1 MKLNLKKKPKD
12 VTIIE
17 GFPGF
22 GLIATIT
29 IEYLIKHLK
38 TEKIGTIEVDE
49 LPAITAIHGGK
60 VIEPISL
67 HYNKQ
72 YNLVLVHA
80 LNVNK
85 QVEWKMAEM
94 IEELADKLK
103 AKEIISIEGVGS
115 PNNQSRVFYYDTHD
129 HKHFSNKIKNLAFP
143 LNEGVVVG
151 VTGALLSKSLKI
163 PFKAL
168 FVEVES
174 NLPDSRGA
182 AEIIKVL
189 DAYTSMK
196 VDPKPLLKEANV
208 FEEKLKEIIKKNQK
222 ADTFRDDKK
231 LGYVG

>member
-1 MKLNLKKKPKD
+1 MKLNLKKKPKN

-22 GLIATIT
+22 GLVATIT

-67 HYNKQ
+67 HYDKKH
-72 YNLVLVHA
+72 NLVLVHA

-85 QVEWKMAEM
+85 QIEWKMAEM
-94 IEELADKLK
+94 IEELASKLT

-115 PNNQSRVFYYDTHD
+115 PNSKSRVFYYDTHD
-129 HKHFSNKIKNLAFP
+129 HKKFKDKIGEMALP

-151 VTGALLSKSLKI
+151 VTGALLSKELKL
-163 PFKAL
+163 PMKAL
-168 FVEVES
+168 FVEAES

-189 DAYTSMK
+189 DAYTTMN

-208 FEEKLKEIIKKNQK
+208 FEEKLKDILRKNQK
-222 ADTFRDDKK
+222 AEGTRDDKWM
-231 LGYVG
+231 GYVG